1 MYTTQM
7 DAARKGIITKEM
19 EIVAK
24 KESID
29 VNELRELISV
39 GKVIIPANK
48 NHKSLDPEAVGEK
61 MRTKINV
68 NLGISKDC
76 ANIDRE
82 MEKVRTAL
90 DMKAEAIMDLSSYG
104 QTKAFRERLVKES
117 TAMVGTVPMYDVIGY
132 HHKRLQDITAEEF
145 LEVVE
150 AHAKDGVDFQTIH
163 VGINKET
170 ARKFKNNGR
179 IMNIVS
185 RGGAL
190 VYSWMELT
198 GNENPFYEY
207 YDKVLDICEKYD
219 VTMSLGDAC
228 RPGCID
234 DSTDASQIEEL
245 IVLGE
250 LTKRAWDRN
259 VQVMIEGP
267 GHMAMNEIAANMIIE
282 KRLCHGAPFYVLGP
296 LVTDIAPGYDHITS
310 AIGGA
315 IAAANGA
322 DFLCYVTPAE
332 HLRLPDLQDMKDG
345 IIASRIAAHAADI
358 SKGVKGAREWDKRM
372 AVARR
377 ALDWDAQFKEA
388 IDPEKAKAYRESS
401 MPEIS
406 ETCTMCGE
414 MCAVKNMNRIL
425 EGIDIGI

>member
-7 DAARKGIITKEM
+7 DAARKGIVTKEM

-24 KESID
+24 KENID
-29 VNELRELISV
+29 VNELRELIAS

-48 NHKSLDPEAVGEK
+48 NHKSLDPEAVGQG

-76 ANIDRE
+76 ANIDKE

-90 DMKAEAIMDLSSYG
+90 NMKAEAIMDLSSYG
-104 QTKAFRERLVKES
+104 QTKAFRQRLIEES

-163 VGINKET
+163 VGINKATAKRFKET
-170 ARKFKNNGR
+170 GR
-179 IMNIVS
+179 LMNIVS

-190 VYSWMELT
+190 VFSWMELT

-228 RPGCID
+228 RPGCIE

-245 IVLGE
+245 ITLGE

-267 GHMAMNEIAANMIIE
+267 GHMAMNEIAANMILE

-358 SKGVKGAREWDKRM
+358 AKGVKGARDWDRKM
-372 AVARR
+372 AEARR
-377 ALDWDAQFKEA
+377 VLDWDAQFEQA
-388 IDPEKAKAYRESS
+388 IDPEKARAYRESS
-401 MPEIS
+401 MPEIT

-425 EGIDIGI
+425 EGVDIGI